1 MMQQQIIERTFGESL
16 NVQLDLTILRRVLFV
31 FINDD
36 RENERRER
44 ERGIAKRSVDTPK
57 EKFQKK
63 NPIKNGR

>member
-1 MMQQQIIERTFGESL
+1 MQQQIIERTFGESL